1 MGLKP
6 DQIFQKVCFM
16 NWMNG
21 VWKTEKKVF
30 KKHNQ
35 YYIWPFVHFKKNVF
49 VNGFDGVLLLQEKK
63 NLLGIFSSLISMT
76 RFTMTVSYWEKWLH
90 EGRGDIQINQLLTWI
105 IQTLQTYLKK

>member
-63 NLLGIFSSLISMT
+63 IFWVFSAPWSAWPGLQWQFPTGKSDYMRVEVTFRLIS
-76 RFTMTVSYWEKWLH
+76 Y
-90 EGRGDIQINQLLTWI
+90 
-105 IQTLQTYLKK
+105 

>member
-35 YYIWPFVHFKKNVF
+35 YYIWPFVHLKKKVF

-63 NLLGIFSSLISMT
+63 SFGYFQLPDQHDQVYNDSFLLGKVI
-76 RFTMTVSYWEKWLH
+76 
-90 EGRGDIQINQLLTWI
+90 TWG
-105 IQTLQTYLKK
+105 